1 MPVPTCYIFAAG
13 DPDRSARPAPGDFL
27 IAADAGYLT
36 MERQGLTPDLVVGDF
51 DSMPP
56 PDHPHLVRHPV
67 EKDDTDAALAVEEGL
82 KRGFR
87 RFVLCGALGGPRL
100 DHTLANLQLLARLSR
115 GGCEAFLTGGGT
127 VVFALTDGRVCFS
140 PACSGVLSVFCHGER
155 AAGVT
160 ERNVFYP
167 LENRTLTG
175 DVALGVS
182 NQFVGAPAEISVRSG
197 TLLLLWTGS
206 PADIVEHARFGE

>member
-127 VVFALTDGRVCFS
+127 VVFALTDGRVCFPPPARAFSRCSATANGPRGSRSATSFTPWKTAPS
-140 PACSGVLSVFCHGER
+140 P
-155 AAGVT
+155 
-160 ERNVFYP
+160 
-167 LENRTLTG
+167 
-175 DVALGVS
+175 
-182 NQFVGAPAEISVRSG
+182 G
-197 TLLLLWTGS
+197 TWRWG
-206 PADIVEHARFGE
+206 